1 MENQKVLKF
10 LDNFSVI
17 TVGENK
23 VPNFGWSKQQTEK
36 LSVQKLSEQLEYK
49 GGKKWTDK
57 DGVVHEIKPT
67 TGFGLV
73 TGFEDLEVIDVD
85 LKVFSTAKEQKEF
98 WNEYL
103 QNLKD
108 NILDFEEKFVIYK
121 TKNAGYHIIYK
132 TKRIQGNLKI
142 AKLKGHK
149 EAVIETRGK
158 FGYIFA
164 YPDNK
169 VSKKSYFEV
178 EYISDDDREIIMSFS
193 KMYNYVEET
202 PIDIPKKEKVSFE
215 VGEITPW
222 QDYNDNTNIWDIIC
236 DEFSIV
242 SNNKKHIVIKRHGA
256 TSVHS
261 GYIFKDSGFMYL
273 FSTGTNYPHEKLIT
287 PFLAYTIKYHQG
299 DFSESAKALYKEGFG
314 SRVKKIL
321 KEVVSLP
328 NNEKLVE
335 EFKYNKTDLIFPID
349 IFPEPI
355 QSYILECNSKL
366 DSNVDYMGCSL
377 LWLISVSI
385 GNAIEIEVKRGWNE
399 NATLWISLVGKA
411 GIGKTPSINNVIFPL
426 QKVNSREIKNYYK
439 ELEKF
444 EYYDNLSKKEKE
456 ESIEV
461 QKPIKKQFIANDIT
475 LEALVDLHQESD
487 NAVGV
492 FKDELAGWLKD
503 MNKYRAGSDLEF
515 WLSCWSGKSVSL
527 NRLTRKG
534 SFVEKP
540 FIPVLG
546 GIQPSI
552 LNSFYTEEN
561 KDNGFM
567 DRMLLSFPDSKI
579 ELYNENE
586 LEYELLEWYKDN
598 MICFYDTIKT
608 VIQRDKDNNIESLTA
623 KFDSE
628 AKIEWMR
635 IFNEI
640 SNFQNDDNENEYL
653 KSMYPK
659 QKSYI
664 PRFALII
671 HVFNEFF
678 SSGGNTLLINKE
690 SILKAEKL
698 SKYFIATAKKVKVNS
713 VEVSNIK
720 STAKAGKNNFEKLKL
735 IYEENPDFNRSQ
747 TAELLGI
754 SRMQINNL
762 LKKLKEV

>member
-1 MENQKVLKF
+1 MDKNKLK
-10 LDNFSVI
+10 LLAQNGYSI
-17 TVGENK
+17 IPCSELK
-23 VPNFGWSKQQTEK
+23 VPIGQWKKYQEQARSIEEVEK
-36 LSVQKLSEQLEYK
+36 LEAPLY
-49 GGKKWTDK
+49 
-57 DGVVHEIKPT
+57 
-67 TGFGLV
+67 GLV
-73 TGFEDLEVIDVD
+73 TGVNDVEVLDID
-85 LKVFSTAKEQKEF
+85 LKVLPSAREQKEF
-98 WNEYL
+98 WDEFINFI
-103 QNLKD
+103 KD
-108 NILDFEEKFVIYK
+108 NIYDFDDKFVIAK
-121 TKNAGYHIIYK
+121 TQKNGYHILYRCKKIE
-132 TKRIQGNLKI
+132 GNKKL
-142 AKLKGHK
+142 ARLKGHT
-149 EAVIETRGK
+149 EAIFETRGIGGMVIIYEN
-158 FGYIFA
+158 FI
-164 YPDNK
+164 
-169 VSKKSYFEV
+169 SKLDSYSKIQEIT
-178 EYISDDDREIIMSFS
+178 EEDREILLSS
-193 KMYNYVEET
+193 AKMYNYVEET
-202 PIDIPKKEKVSFE
+202 PIDIPKKESVSFE
-215 VGEITPW
+215 VGELTPW

-256 TSVHS
+256 SSVHS
-261 GYIFKDSGFMYL
+261 GYIFKDTGFMYL

-287 PFLAYTIKYHQG
+287 PFLAYTIKYHRG
-299 DFSESAKALYKEGFG
+299 DFSESTKALYKEGFG
-314 SRVKKIL
+314 SRVKRIL
-321 KEVVSLP
+321 KETISLP
-328 NNEKLVE
+328 NTDKLIE
-335 EFKYNKTDLIFPID
+335 DFKYNKTDLVFPID
-349 IFPEPI
+349 IFPQPI

-366 DSNVDYMGCSL
+366 DSNIDYMGCSL

-546 GIQPSI
+546 GIQPNI

-598 MICFYDTIKT
+598 MICFYDTIKS
-608 VIQRDKDNNIESLTA
+608 VIQRDKEGNIESLTA
-623 KFDSE
+623 KFNEE
-628 AKIEWMR
+628 AKIEWKR

-640 SNFQNDDNENEYL
+640 SNFQNDENENEYL

-664 PRFALII
+664 PRFALVI
-671 HVFNEFF
+671 HAFNEFF
-678 SSGGNTLLINKE
+678 STGGNTLLITKD
-690 SILKAEKL
+690 SVLKAEKL

-713 VEVSNIK
+713 VEVNSIK
-720 STAKAGKNNFEKLKL
+720 SVINSNKNKSSKEQFFELYKL
-735 IYEENPDFNRSQ
+735 NPDLNKKQ
-747 TAELLGI
+747 IAESLGVSLQMI
-754 SRMQINNL
+754 Y
-762 LKKLKEV
+762 KYLKELK